1 MFIVVNVVRCGL
13 LILVI
18 ELVSIVSY
26 LLSIMGGEFV
36 CLFWWWYVS
45 FYFCFDFEGCEV
57 ILLLILYFVW
67 CINCGSGGY

>member
-36 CLFWWWYVS
+36 CLFW
-45 FYFCFDFEGCEV
+45 
-57 ILLLILYFVW
+57 
-67 CINCGSGGY
+67 